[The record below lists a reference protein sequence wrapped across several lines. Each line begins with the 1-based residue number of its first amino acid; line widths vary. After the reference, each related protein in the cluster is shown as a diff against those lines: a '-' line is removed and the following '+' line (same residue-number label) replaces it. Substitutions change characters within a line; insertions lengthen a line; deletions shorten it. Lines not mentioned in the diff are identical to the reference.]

1 MRIFIVGPMAS
12 GKSTLG
18 KKLAQTLEI
27 DFLDTD
33 NEIEKKAGAEISW
46 IFEVEGE
53 EGFRERERKALQKSA
68 EKDNVVISTGGGIVT
83 IEENRDLMIAKGKV
97 VYLKT
102 PIEIQLKRTENDKK
116 RPLLSQ
122 GSREQTLRVLKK
134 ERDPQYEEIADITIN
149 QDQQKNRNAVID
161 EIIDKLSKLIR

>member
-53 EGFRERERKALQKSA
+53 DGFRERESKALQKSV

-102 PIEIQLKRTENDKK
+102 PIEIQLNRTENDKK

-122 GSREQTLRVLKK
+122 GNREQTLRVLKK
-134 ERDPQYEEIADITIN
+134 ERDPQYKEIADITIN
-149 QDQQKNRNAVID
+149 HDQQKNRNAVID
-161 EIIDKLSKLIR
+161 EIIDKLSN

>member
-33 NEIEKKAGAEISW
+33 NEIEKRAGAEISW

-116 RPLLSQ
+116 RPLLST
-122 GSREQTLRVLKK
+122 GSREQTLRVLKE
-134 ERDPQYEEIADITIN
+134 ERDPQYKEIADITIN
-149 QDQQKNRNAVID
+149 HDQQKNRNAVID
-161 EIIDKLSKLIR
+161 EIIDKLSN

>member
-122 GSREQTLRVLKK
+122 GSREQTLRILKK

-161 EIIDKLSKLIR
+161 EIIDKLSN

>member
-1 MRIFIVGPMAS
+1 MRIFIVGPVAS

-18 KKLAQTLEI
+18 KKLAQALEI

-33 NEIEKKAGAEISW
+33 NEIEKRAGAEISW

-53 EGFRERERKALQKSA
+53 EGFRERERKVLQKSA

-116 RPLLSQ
+116 RPLLSK
-122 GSREQTLRVLKK
+122 GNKEQTLRVLKE

-149 QDQQKNRNAVID
+149 HDQQKNRNVVID
-161 EIIDKLSKLIR
+161 EIIDKLSN

>member
-18 KKLAQTLEI
+18 KKLALTLKI

-33 NEIEKKAGAEISW
+33 NEIEKRAGAEISW

-83 IEENRDLMIAKGKV
+83 IEENRELMIAKGKV
-97 VYLKT
+97 VYLQT

-122 GSREQTLRVLKK
+122 GNREQTLRVLKE
-134 ERDPQYEEIADITIN
+134 ERDPQYKEIADITIN
-149 QDQQKNRNAVID
+149 HDQQKNRNAVID
-161 EIIDKLSKLIR
+161 EIIDKLSN

>member
-33 NEIEKKAGAEISW
+33 NEIEKRAGAEISW

-122 GSREQTLRVLKK
+122 GSREQTLRILKK

-149 QDQQKNRNAVID
+149 QDQQKNRNVVID
-161 EIIDKLSKLIR
+161 EIIDKLSN

>member
-33 NEIEKKAGAEISW
+33 NEIEKRAGAEISW

-116 RPLLSQ
+116 RPLLSK
-122 GSREQTLRVLKK
+122 GNREQTLRVLKK
-134 ERDPQYEEIADITIN
+134 ERDPQYKEIADITIN
-149 QDQQKNRNAVID
+149 HDQQKNRNAVID
-161 EIIDKLSKLIR
+161 EIIDKLSN

>member
-53 EGFRERERKALQKSA
+53 DGFRERESKALQKSV
-68 EKDNVVISTGGGIVT
+68 EKDNVVISTGGGVVT

-134 ERDPQYEEIADITIN
+134 ERDPQYKEIADITISH
-149 QDQQKNRNAVID
+149 DQQKSRNAVID
-161 EIIDKLSKLIR
+161 EIIDKLSN

>member
-18 KKLAQTLEI
+18 KELAQALNV

-33 NEIEKKAGAEISW
+33 KEIETRAGAEISW

-53 EGFRERERKALQKSA
+53 KGFRERERKILNKSINK
-68 EKDNVVISTGGGIVT
+68 ENVVISTGGGIVT
-83 IEENRDLMIAKGKV
+83 IKKNRDLMATKGKV

-102 PIEIQLKRTENDKK
+102 PLELQLKRTEKDKK
-116 RPLLSQ
+116 RPLLAKGNKKQ
-122 GSREQTLRVLKK
+122 ILEALKK
-134 ERDPQYEEIADITIN
+134 ERDPKYEEIADITI
-149 QDQQKNRNAVID
+149 DQNGQKNRKTIIN
-161 EIIDKLSKLIR
+161 EIIDKLSSE

>member
-33 NEIEKKAGAEISW
+33 NEIEKRAGAEISW

-53 EGFRERERKALQKSA
+53 EGFRERESKALLESTK
-68 EKDNVVISTGGGIVT
+68 KDDLVISTGGGIVT
-83 IEENRDLMIAKGKV
+83 IKENRDLMTAQGKV

-102 PIEIQLKRTENDKK
+102 SLELQLKRTENDKK
-116 RPLLSQ
+116 RPLLTK
-122 GSREQTLRVLKK
+122 GNRKQTLKTLMK
-134 ERDPQYEEIADITIN
+134 ERNPLYKKIADITISQN
-149 QDQQKNRNAVID
+149 IETNRKIIIN
-161 EIIDKLSKLIR
+161 EIIDKLAK

>member
-18 KKLAQTLEI
+18 KKLAQALEI

-33 NEIEKKAGAEISW
+33 DEVERRAGAEISW

-53 EGFRERERKALQKSA
+53 EGFRERESKALQKSV

-122 GSREQTLRVLKK
+122 GNKEQTLRVLKE
-134 ERDPQYEEIADITIN
+134 ERDPQYKEIADITIN
-149 QDQQKNRNAVID
+149 HDQQKNRNAVID
-161 EIIDKLSKLIR
+161 EIIDKLSN

>member
-53 EGFRERERKALQKSA
+53 DGFRERESKALQKSV

-83 IEENRDLMIAKGKV
+83 IEENRDLMSAKGKV

-102 PIEIQLKRTENDKK
+102 PIEIQLNRTENDKK
-116 RPLLSQ
+116 RPLLSP

-149 QDQQKNRNAVID
+149 QDQQKNRNVVID
-161 EIIDKLSKLIR
+161 EIIDKLSN

>member
-18 KKLAQTLEI
+18 KKLAQTLKI

-33 NEIEKKAGAEISW
+33 NEIEKRAGAEISW

-53 EGFRERERKALQKSA
+53 EGFRERERKALQKSV

-83 IEENRDLMIAKGKV
+83 IEENRELMIAKGKV

-122 GSREQTLRVLKK
+122 GNREQTLRVLKK
-134 ERDPQYEEIADITIN
+134 ERDPQYKEIADITIN
-149 QDQQKNRNAVID
+149 HDQQKNRNAVID
-161 EIIDKLSKLIR
+161 EIIDKLSN

>member
-33 NEIEKKAGAEISW
+33 NEIEKRAGAEISW

-122 GSREQTLRVLKK
+122 GSREQTLRTLKK

-161 EIIDKLSKLIR
+161 EIIDKLSN

>member
-18 KKLAQTLEI
+18 KKLAQTLKI

-33 NEIEKKAGAEISW
+33 NEIEKRAGAEISW

-83 IEENRDLMIAKGKV
+83 IEENRELMIAKGKV

-116 RPLLSQ
+116 RPLLSE
-122 GSREQTLRVLKK
+122 GNKEKTLRVLKE

-149 QDQQKNRNAVID
+149 HDQQKNRNAVID
-161 EIIDKLSKLIR
+161 EIIDKLSN

>member
-33 NEIEKKAGAEISW
+33 NEIEKNAGAEISW

-122 GSREQTLRVLKK
+122 GSREQTLRTLKK

-149 QDQQKNRNAVID
+149 QDQQKNRNVVID
-161 EIIDKLSKLIR
+161 EIIDKLSN

>member
-1 MRIFIVGPMAS
+1 VGPMAS

-53 EGFRERERKALQKSA
+53 DGFRERESKALQKSV

-97 VYLKT
+97 VDLKT
-102 PIEIQLKRTENDKK
+102 PIEIQLNRTENDKK
-116 RPLLSQ
+116 RPLLSH

-149 QDQQKNRNAVID
+149 QDQQKNRNTVID
-161 EIIDKLSKLIR
+161 EIIDKLSN

>member
-33 NEIEKKAGAEISW
+33 NEIEKRAGAEISW

-53 EGFRERERKALQKSA
+53 EGFRERERKALQKSV

-83 IEENRDLMIAKGKV
+83 IVENRDLMIAKGKV

-116 RPLLSQ
+116 RPLLSE
-122 GSREQTLRVLKK
+122 GNKEKTLRVLKE

-149 QDQQKNRNAVID
+149 HDQQKNRNAVID
-161 EIIDKLSKLIR
+161 EIIDKLSN

>member
-53 EGFRERERKALQKSA
+53 DGFRERESKALQKSV

-102 PIEIQLKRTENDKK
+102 PIEIQLNRTENDKK

-122 GSREQTLRVLKK
+122 DSREKTLRVLKK

-149 QDQQKNRNAVID
+149 QDQQKNRNVVID
-161 EIIDKLSKLIR
+161 EIIDKLSN

>member
-1 MRIFIVGPMAS
+1 MAS

-102 PIEIQLKRTENDKK
+102 PIEVQLKRTENDNK

-122 GSREQTLRVLKK
+122 GNREQTLRVLKK
-134 ERDPQYEEIADITIN
+134 ERDPQYKEIADITIN
-149 QDQQKNRNAVID
+149 HDQQKSRNAVID
-161 EIIDKLSKLIR
+161 EIIDKLSN

>member
-18 KKLAQTLEI
+18 KKLAQTLKI

-33 NEIEKKAGAEISW
+33 NEIEKRAGAEISW

-122 GSREQTLRVLKK
+122 GSREQTLRILKK

-161 EIIDKLSKLIR
+161 EIIDKLSN

>member
-33 NEIEKKAGAEISW
+33 NEIEKRAGAEISW

-53 EGFRERERKALQKSA
+53 EGFRERERKALQKSV

-83 IEENRDLMIAKGKV
+83 IEENRELMIAKGKV

-122 GSREQTLRVLKK
+122 GNREQTLRVLKK
-134 ERDPQYEEIADITIN
+134 ERDPQYKEIADITIN
-149 QDQQKNRNAVID
+149 HDQQKNRNAVID
-161 EIIDKLSKLIR
+161 EIIDRLSN

>member
-18 KKLAQTLEI
+18 KKLAQTLKI

-33 NEIEKKAGAEISW
+33 NEIEKRAGAEISW

-53 EGFRERERKALQKSA
+53 EGFRERERKALQRSA

-97 VYLKT
+97 VYLQT

-122 GSREQTLRVLKK
+122 GNREQTLRVLKK
-134 ERDPQYEEIADITIN
+134 ERDPQYKEIADITIN
-149 QDQQKNRNAVID
+149 HDQQKNRNAVID
-161 EIIDKLSKLIR
+161 EIIDKLSN